1 MEKIR
6 KRKARIPHSQKSLS
20 SSPEAKDVFPSVKEN
35 IDYIREQLVHSDD
48 ILERDIYFDDR
59 HGKLIFI
66 ETLTDKYLIIE
77 SILKPLE
84 QAKVGAV
91 EHAIT
96 SSDFEIGKSLDKAV
110 NWIISG
116 KCLLFL
122 EGIPE
127 VYVCEAS
134 LSIKRG
140 VKEPDNEGI
149 VRGAHDGFIEH
160 LITNI
165 HIIRNRLEN
174 PNLVVR
180 YFTLGR
186 KSDTKI
192 ALVYMKGLAKEELVE
207 EISRRLNLIPTDF
220 ILAPGFIGEYIEDD
234 SYSPFPQLLYTERP
248 DRTIAY
254 LMEGRFAIFSE
265 ANPTAIIAPVTLF
278 SFYQSPDD
286 YHSRWMFGS
295 LIRSIRFAS
304 FLIAFI
310 LPGLYI
316 SIVTFHP
323 EVLPIELIYSVKSSI
338 ERVPYPSLIEAFFM
352 ELTLELI
359 REAGIRLPTRVS
371 QTIGI
376 VGGLVIGDSVVQTG
390 LVSLPMIIV
399 VALTA
404 ISAFVVPSHEMSS
417 TVRLLR
423 FPLMIA
429 ASMFGFIGMTTGLF
443 LIFTHLAKLETFG
456 NPYFSPVMPFKL
468 KGFKDTFIRFPL
480 WHLNKSTKDSTPD
493 QRNSEKAIL
502 GEGRK

>member
-1 MEKIR
+1 MKRIR
-6 KRKARIPHSQKSLS
+6 RKARIPHFEKSLS
-20 SSPEAKDVFPSVKEN
+20 FSPEAKDVSPSVKEN
-35 IDYIREQLVHSDD
+35 IDYIKEQLFNTDD

-59 HGKLIFI
+59 QGKLIFL
-66 ETLTDKYLIIE
+66 ETLSDKHLIME
-77 SILKPLE
+77 SIIKPLE
-84 QAKVGAV
+84 RAKVGVV
-91 EHAIT
+91 EHVIT
-96 SSDFEIGKSLDKAV
+96 SSGFEVGESLDKAIS
-110 NWIISG
+110 WIISG
-116 KCLLFL
+116 KSLLFL

-127 VYVCEAS
+127 MYVCETG
-134 LSIKRG
+134 LVIKRD
-140 VKEPDNEGI
+140 VREPDNEGI
-149 VRGAHDGFIEH
+149 VRGSHDGFIEN
-160 LITNI
+160 LITNL
-165 HIIRNRLEN
+165 HMIRNRIEN
-174 PNLVVR
+174 PNLVVQ
-180 YFTLGR
+180 YFTLGK
-186 KSDTKI
+186 KSDTKV
-192 ALVYMKGLAKEELVE
+192 ALVYMKNLAKEELIDEVA
-207 EISRRLNLIPTDF
+207 RRLNLIPTDF
-220 ILAPGFIGEYIEDD
+220 ILSPGFIGEYIEDD
-234 SYSPFPQLLYTERP
+234 TYSPFPQLLYTERP

-254 LMEGRFAIFSE
+254 IMEGRFAILSE
-265 ANPTAIIAPVTLF
+265 GNPTAIIAPVTLF

-295 LIRSIRFAS
+295 LIRTIRFAS

-316 SIVTFHP
+316 SVVTFHP

-404 ISAFVVPSHEMSS
+404 ISAFVVPSHELSS

-429 ASMFGFIGMTTGLF
+429 AAMFGFIGMAAGLF

-456 NPYFSPVMPFKL
+456 NPYFSPFMPFKL

-493 QRNSEKAIL
+493 ERNSEKAIL